1 MDAGNHLQRQQ
12 PLLPAPHA
20 RGVSRGGGQLQ
31 RLHVSRLGP
40 VLGFEGIM
48 ILDIDDIDIEV
59 IPVIF
64 ISFHRM
70 GKINELGK

>member
-1 MDAGNHLQRQQ
+1 
-12 PLLPAPHA
+12 
-20 RGVSRGGGQLQ
+20 
-31 RLHVSRLGP
+31 
-40 VLGFEGIM
+40 M